1 MLRVIAPGAL
11 CTVQDLGRA
20 GYQRFG
26 VPLGGAMDR
35 VACAIANRLVGNPP
49 TSACVE
55 ITAGGAVFEVVEPCV
70 VAVAGADLVA
80 TLNGE
85 PLPMWMS
92 VYLAT
97 GRRIAFERRRSGAR
111 AYLALAGGVDAPVV
125 LGSRSTYLPGSF
137 GGLDGRAL
145 QMDDLIRPVP
155 GRSQRDLV
163 RLAGCAWPAAVDYT
177 PLIRILSCQHARDLL
192 PSADVASLT
201 AHPWRV
207 GAASNRIGVR
217 LEGPPIR
224 ASQSRDVASFG
235 VFPGVIQLP
244 PDGLPILL
252 MADAQPTGGYP
263 VVAVVI
269 QADLHRAAQAL
280 PGDELRLVWTTIGEA
295 TQAWRELQRLLALPV
310 EEDDGTALA
319 AASRG

>member
-20 GYQRFG
+20 GFQRFG

-35 VACAIANRLVGNPP
+35 MACAIANRLVGNPP
-49 TSACVE
+49 TAACVE
-55 ITAGGAVFEVVEPCV
+55 ITAGGAVFEAVEPCV
-70 VAVAGADLVA
+70 VAVTGADLVA
-80 TLNGE
+80 TLNGQ

-92 VYLAT
+92 VYVAA
-97 GRRIAFERRRSGAR
+97 GRRIAFEGRRNGAR

-125 LGSRSTYLPGSF
+125 LGSRSTYLPGGF

-145 QMDDLIRPVP
+145 QMDDLLRPVP
-155 GRSQRDLV
+155 GRSPRDLV
-163 RLAGCAWPAAVDYT
+163 RLAGCAWPAPVDYA
-177 PLIRILSCQHARDLL
+177 PLIRVLSCQHLL
-192 PSADVASLT
+192 DPPPADVADLA

-207 GAASNRIGVR
+207 GAASNRIGLR
-217 LEGPPIR
+217 LEGPPVR
-224 ASQSRDVASFG
+224 LSQPRDLVSFG

-280 PGDELRLVWTTIGEA
+280 PGDELRFVWTTIAEA

-319 AASRG
+319 AAIRG